1 MSLARKEIWQVRLK
15 SLVSILLVLFAGL
28 VLRIFQKSVIE
39 HSKYSEIA
47 QKQYRDERTIEAER
61 GNIYFY
67 DKTDLTPATLNVQ
80 KYQILVVPKN
90 TPDKNEIAKQLA
102 TILSLDEKDIFEKIN
117 NDKLYVPPIAK
128 KVDKKLADQIEALK
142 LKDVQIFPDYV
153 REYPE
158 KELASHILGFVNH
171 EFSGNY
177 GVEQYY
183 EKILKGEPGL
193 LVAEKDNK
201 GRIIDFLNED
211 IKAKNGGSIVL
222 TVEKNVQYK
231 MEQILKEGMDFS
243 DAENGQIIVVEP
255 KSGKILA
262 MASSPNFDPNLFN
275 EVAEENKDREFSIFV
290 NPAVSFAYE
299 PGSIFKPIIVSL
311 GLDNEKFEP
320 DTKGGPFS
328 NMTVVQGYEIH
339 TALNK
344 GYGDETVTQILE
356 NSDNVGM
363 VWVGNQIGNDLMR
376 EGLEKFGFNEKTG
389 IDLPGETT
397 GTILSLKNWRD
408 IHRANIS
415 FGQGVLVTP
424 LQIAQAYA
432 TIANDGEMPRLHIVD
447 KIIRKDGS
455 EEPIE
460 NTTVR
465 RVIKIET
472 ANEVK
477 QMMQSVVDVG
487 QSSKTKIEGYNIG
500 GKTGTAQIAKK
511 DGTGYEE
518 NSFNHSFA
526 GIGPITNPKFVVVI
540 RLEKPT
546 VTRFADAT
554 VLPMFKKAMQ
564 FLLSYYQIPKDY

>member
-1 MSLARKEIWQVRLK
+1 
-15 SLVSILLVLFAGL
+15 
-28 VLRIFQKSVIE
+28 
-39 HSKYSEIA
+39 
-47 QKQYRDERTIEAER
+47 
-61 GNIYFY
+61 
-67 DKTDLTPATLNVQ
+67 
-80 KYQILVVPKN
+80 
-90 TPDKNEIAKQLA
+90 
-102 TILSLDEKDIFEKIN
+102 LDEKDIFEKIN

-262 MASSPNFDPNLFN
+262 MASSPNFDPNRFN

>member
-1 MSLARKEIWQVRLK
+1 MLK
-15 SLVSILLVLFAGL
+15 I
-28 VLRIFQKSVIE
+28 
-39 HSKYSEIA
+39 
-47 QKQYRDERTIEAER
+47 
-61 GNIYFY
+61 
-67 DKTDLTPATLNVQ
+67 
-80 KYQILVVPKN
+80 
-90 TPDKNEIAKQLA
+90 
-102 TILSLDEKDIFEKIN
+102 
-117 NDKLYVPPIAK
+117 
-128 KVDKKLADQIEALK
+128 
-142 LKDVQIFPDYV
+142 
-153 REYPE
+153 
-158 KELASHILGFVNH
+158 
-171 EFSGNY
+171 
-177 GVEQYY
+177 
-183 EKILKGEPGL
+183 
-193 LVAEKDNK
+193 
-201 GRIIDFLNED
+201 
-211 IKAKNGGSIVL
+211 
-222 TVEKNVQYK
+222 
-231 MEQILKEGMDFS
+231 
-243 DAENGQIIVVEP
+243 
-255 KSGKILA
+255 
-262 MASSPNFDPNLFN
+262 
-275 EVAEENKDREFSIFV
+275 ENKDREFSIFV

-320 DTKGGPFS
+320 ETKGGPFS

-339 TALNK
+339 TALDK

-432 TIANDGEMPRLHIVD
+432 TIANDGEMPKLHIVD

-455 EEPIE
+455 EELIE
-460 NTTVR
+460 NSIVR
-465 RVIKIET
+465 RVIKTET
-472 ANEVK
+472 ANEVRR
-477 QMMQSVVDVG
+477 MMQSVVDVG
-487 QSSKTKIEGYNIG
+487 QSSKAKIEGYNIG

-511 DGTGYEE
+511 DGTGYED

-526 GIGPITNPKFVVVI
+526 GIGPIANPKFVVVI

-546 VTRFADAT
+546 ATRFADSTA
-554 VLPMFKKAMQ
+554 LPMFKKAMQ

>member
-262 MASSPNFDPNLFN
+262 MASSPNFDPNRFN

-290 NPAVSFAYE
+290 NPAVS
-299 PGSIFKPIIVSL
+299 L
-311 GLDNEKFEP
+311 
-320 DTKGGPFS
+320 
-328 NMTVVQGYEIH
+328 TVVQGYEIH